1 MQIQQISNL
10 NNQTYQGRV
19 AIVGDLSAQP
29 TKLVREAVESLKN
42 RFKNS
47 DYDLFIKQ
55 DYNKNR
61 LNLIVTREKDFEK
74 PNKIKGKATIST
86 LETNPDILDT
96 ASDYARVN
104 YENQVEAKKIIK
116 PEFKE
121 KCNEFFKKL
130 GNKLFEIITDED

>member
-29 TKLVREAVESLKN
+29 TKLVREAAESLKN

-104 YENQVEAKKIIK
+104 YENQVESKKIIK

-121 KCNEFFKKL
+121 ICNEFFNKL

>member
-1 MQIQQISNL
+1 MQIQQISNS
-10 NNQTYQGRV
+10 NNQTFQGRV

-29 TKLVREAVESLKN
+29 TKLVREAAESLKN

-74 PNKIKGKATIST
+74 PNKIRGKATIST
-86 LETNPDILDT
+86 LETNPDVLDT
-96 ASDYARVN
+96 ASDYARTS
-104 YENQVEAKKIIK
+104 YENQIDTK
-116 PEFKE
+116 PSFKE

>member
-29 TKLVREAVESLKN
+29 TKLVREAAESLKN

-121 KCNEFFKKL
+121 KCNDFSKNLETNYLK
-130 GNKLFEIITDED
+130 

>member
-10 NNQTYQGRV
+10 NNQTYQGIV

-29 TKLVREAVESLKN
+29 TKLVREAAESLKN